1 MTVGCDGQLC
11 FFPDFAPHGVVR
23 RFADRVAKGTNGA
36 VTIDI
41 KPASQLFNLRTS
53 AEAIQL
59 ADVAGF
65 PARKAASAAKGKLR
79 GLGYSCYIEACG
91 LAPSNIAGALG
102 ARAASS
108 LMAGPTTS
116 RKVPQT
122 GIQLSPFLV
131 AAAINAALD
140 GKLESLGS
148 VTLTAGST
156 TTVLDDPRLGEMSML
171 LFSPRSANAAGSLSG
186 LYVSAKANGSF
197 TLAHASSGAIDKTFD
212 YVIIG

>member
-1 MTVGCDGQLC
+1 
-11 FFPDFAPHGVVR
+11 
-23 RFADRVAKGTNGA
+23 
-36 VTIDI
+36 
-41 KPASQLFNLRTS
+41 
-53 AEAIQL
+53 
-59 ADVAGF
+59 
-65 PARKAASAAKGKLR
+65 
-79 GLGYSCYIEACG
+79 
-91 LAPSNIAGALG
+91 
-102 ARAASS
+102 
-108 LMAGPTTS
+108 MAGPTTS